1 MFKTLQQGETF
12 KKIQNKYHQLIDLS
26 NLARISR
33 GRLNIVNNL
42 KYGSPAPIIEG
53 IDGEENEQK
62 DADVSPIEK
71 LNLAEMQKLKNMEM
85 EFNTKMLEDKDKY
98 QK

>member
-42 KYGSPAPIIEG
+42 KKHQEVI
-53 IDGEENEQK
+53 
-62 DADVSPIEK
+62 
-71 LNLAEMQKLKNMEM
+71 
-85 EFNTKMLEDKDKY
+85 
-98 QK
+98 